1 MRFTLL
7 IMFCV
12 VAAVLSL
19 SIGALHIPLGD
30 LLPALFGSGNE
41 IHITIMQDLR
51 APRTVL
57 ALFIG
62 AGLGASGAAL
72 QGFTRNPLAD
82 PGILGFSAT
91 AALGAVLALYF
102 GHQNLVTPAALTGAG
117 LGAGLLLAMAG
128 RRQGATVLILAGVG
142 IGALATSLTGLLMN
156 FAPNPWALSEIIYW
170 LMGSLRNA
178 NFDAA
183 VLCGVLTLVGLLC
196 LFWAGPDLRT
206 LSLGEDTAKSLG
218 VSLGHLRLLLVIGV
232 ALCVGAGVA
241 AAGAIGFIGLFIP
254 HILRGLFGA
263 DPAKLIPLSAVGGA
277 GFLVLADS
285 GVRLLSTNGTVLYLG
300 ILSALIGAPFFI
312 WLAFK
317 AGRS

>member
-1 MRFTLL
+1 MRLAYL
-7 IMFCV
+7 ILFCV
-12 VAAVLSL
+12 LAALLSL

-30 LLPALFGSGNE
+30 LVPALFGRGDE

-72 QGFTRNPLAD
+72 QGYTRNPLAD

-102 GHQNLVTPAALTGAG
+102 GYQNLVTPAALAGAG

-156 FAPNPWALSEIIYW
+156 FAPNPWALSEIVYW

-183 VLCGVLTLVGLLC
+183 ILCGGLTLAGLAC
-196 LFWAGPDLRT
+196 LFFTGPDLRT

-218 VSLGHLRLLLVIGV
+218 VSLGRLRLLLVVGV

-241 AAGAIGFIGLFIP
+241 VAGAIGFIGLFIP
-254 HILRGLFGA
+254 HILRSFFGA
-263 DPAKLIPLSAVGGA
+263 DPAKLIPLSALGGA

-285 GVRLLSTNGTVLYLG
+285 LTRVLSTNGTVLYLG
-300 ILSALIGAPFFI
+300 ILSALIGAPFFV